1 MELLGRRQQI
11 LLEPR
16 NIMLTL
22 IVLHTKYTP
31 DATHPLGYVQSTETF
46 TREFKDIPAGL
57 SAEAFVKKFL
67 LDWNTRG
74 YLKDGDEYILYHNIL
89 RIDIK

>member
-1 MELLGRRQQI
+1 M
-11 LLEPR
+11 
-16 NIMLTL
+16 
-22 IVLHTKYTP
+22 
-31 DATHPLGYVQSTETF
+31 